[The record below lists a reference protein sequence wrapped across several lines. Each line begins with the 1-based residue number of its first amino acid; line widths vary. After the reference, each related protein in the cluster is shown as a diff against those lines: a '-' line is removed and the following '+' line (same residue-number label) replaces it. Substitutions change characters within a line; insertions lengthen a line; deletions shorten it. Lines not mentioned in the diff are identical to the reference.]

1 MPQYFDIVIIGNSA
15 AGLQAIRTLR
25 RHSRRVSVALIDLED
40 CPAYS
45 RVLTPY
51 FVGGKTGRS
60 NLFIVDRE
68 FYARMGVTPLLGQAA
83 VGLDPERNKVRLA
96 DGSEVGFGKLLVAA
110 GGEARGF
117 AGATAR
123 VCTLRHLADAEK
135 LGGLLETA
143 RSVAALGA
151 GLVSVPVLSHLPPG
165 VERHLVVGSDRVFSR
180 VVDAESAALLE
191 EHFAAAGVVLHKGDD
206 VTGVREG
213 ERLELTLASGGSLS
227 CDVLVVGKGVRANTG
242 LARQAG
248 LAVGDGILI
257 DDYCRTGHPDVYAA
271 GDVAEGRD
279 LITGEKTVQ
288 GNWMT
293 AVEQG
298 EHAALNMLGMNCAY
312 QGSLKNNITEVFGL
326 DVAVIGYCQDDA
338 PRTVSAGNRLSG
350 RFRKAFLD
358 EQGRLIGASL
368 IGETN
373 DAGVYFQMVRGR
385 LPFPGPRMLQGEN
398 RHAGIVQ
405 RIS

>member
-1 MPQYFDIVIIGNSA
+1 MQRFDIVIIGNSA

-25 RHSRRVSVALIDLED
+25 RHSRQVSVALIDLED

-51 FVGGKTGRS
+51 YVGGKTAKG
-60 NLFIVDRE
+60 NLYIVDHG
-68 FYARMGVTPLLGQAA
+68 FYAAMGVTPLLGQAA
-83 VGLDPERNKVRLA
+83 VAVDPERHQVRLA
-96 DGSEVGFGKLLVAA
+96 DGTSLVFGKLLVAA
-110 GGEARGF
+110 GGEARSF
-117 AGATAR
+117 TGATKR
-123 VCTLRHLADAEK
+123 VCTLRHMADADK
-135 LGGLLETA
+135 LGPLLGSA
-143 RSVAALGA
+143 RSVTALGA

-165 VERHLVVGSDRVFSR
+165 VERHLVVGSGRVFSR

-191 EHFAAAGVVLHKGDD
+191 EHFLQAGVLLHLNDD
-206 VTGVREG
+206 ITRVEEG
-213 ERLELTLASGGSLS
+213 ERLEITLASGGRISS
-227 CDVLVVGKGVRANTG
+227 DVLVVGKGVTANTA
-242 LARQAG
+242 LAQDAG
-248 LAVGDGILI
+248 LAVGEGILI

-271 GDVAEGRD
+271 GDAAQGKDFV
-279 LITGEKTVQ
+279 TGQRTVQ

-298 EHAALNMLGMNCAY
+298 ENAALNMLGFSCAY

-338 PRTVSAGNRLSG
+338 PRTVSAGNRFTK
-350 RFRKAFLD
+350 RFRKVFLD
-358 EQGRLIGASL
+358 EQGRMIGASL

-385 LPFPGPRMLQGEN
+385 FPCPDARILHGEN
-398 RHAGIVQ
+398 RHAGIMQ
-405 RIS
+405 QFD

>member
-1 MPQYFDIVIIGNSA
+1 MQCYDIVIIGNSA

-25 RHSRRVSVALIDLED
+25 RHSRQVSIALIDLED

-51 FVGGKTGRS
+51 FVGGKTAKS
-60 NLFIVDRE
+60 NLFIVERD
-68 FYARMGVTPLLGQAA
+68 FYASLGVTPLLGQAVVA
-83 VGLDPERNKVRLA
+83 VDPERHQVRLA
-96 DGSEVGFGKLLVAA
+96 DGSAVGFGKLLIAA
-110 GGEARGF
+110 GGEARPF
-117 AGATAR
+117 AGATSR

-135 LGGLLETA
+135 LSSLLGSA
-143 RSVAALGA
+143 RSVTALGA

-165 VERHLVVGSDRVFSR
+165 VERHLVVASGRVFSR

-191 EHFAAAGVVLHKGDD
+191 EHFIRSGVVLHKHDD
-206 VTGVREG
+206 ITGVRQG
-213 ERLELTLASGGSLS
+213 ERLELTLSSGGRIVS
-227 CDVLVVGKGVRANTG
+227 DVLVVGKGVTANTA
-242 LARQAG
+242 LAREAG

-257 DDYCRTGHPDVYAA
+257 DDFCRTGHPDVYAA
-271 GDVAEGRD
+271 GDAAEGKD
-279 LITGEKTVQ
+279 LVTGQVTVQ

-298 EHAALNMLGMNCAY
+298 EHAALNMLGLRCAY
-312 QGSLKNNITEVFGL
+312 GGSLKNNITEVFGL

-338 PRTVSAGNRLSG
+338 PATASAGNRFTG
-350 RFRKAFLD
+350 RFRKVFLD

-373 DAGVYFQMVRGR
+373 DSGVYYQMVRGR
-385 LPFPGPRMLQGEN
+385 MPFPGARMLHGEN

-405 RIS
+405 RDS

>member
-1 MPQYFDIVIIGNSA
+1 MSQRFDIVIVGNSA

-25 RHSRRVSVALIDLED
+25 RHSGQLSVALVDRED

-51 FVGGKTGRS
+51 FVGGKTARS
-60 NLFIVDRE
+60 NLFIVERA
-68 FYARMGVTPLLGQAA
+68 FYAEMGVTTLLGQAA
-83 VGLDPERNKVRLA
+83 VGIDPERHELRLA
-96 DGSEVGFGKLLVAA
+96 DGSAIGFGKLLLAA
-110 GGEARGF
+110 GGEARSF
-117 AGATAR
+117 AAATRR

-135 LGGLLETA
+135 LATLLGSA
-143 RSVAALGA
+143 RSVTALGA

-165 VERHLVVGSDRVFSR
+165 VEKHLVVGSGRVFSR
-180 VVDAESAALLE
+180 LVDAESAALLE
-191 EHFAAAGVVLHKGDD
+191 EHFAEAGVVLHKHDD
-206 VTGVREG
+206 ITAVKEA
-213 ERLELTLASGGSLS
+213 ERLELTLASGGTLTSDL
-227 CDVLVVGKGVRANTG
+227 LVVGKGVSANTA
-242 LARQAG
+242 LASAAG

-257 DDYCRTGHPDVYAA
+257 DDYCRTTHPDIYAA
-271 GDVAEGRD
+271 GDVAEGKD
-279 LITGEKTVQ
+279 FVSGQKTVQ

-298 EHAALNMLGMNCAY
+298 ENAALNLLGLTCVY
-312 QGSLKNNITEVFGL
+312 GGSMKNNITEVFGL

-338 PRTVSAGNRLSG
+338 PRTLCAGNRFTK
-350 RFRKAFLD
+350 RFRKVFLD

-373 DAGVYFQMVRGR
+373 DAGVYYQMVRGR
-385 LPFPGPRMLQGEN
+385 MSFPGARMLQGEN

-405 RIS
+405 QFA

>member
-1 MPQYFDIVIIGNSA
+1 MQRFDIVIIGNSA

-25 RHSRRVSVALIDLED
+25 RHCRLVSIALIDLED

-51 FVGGKTGRS
+51 FVGGKTKKR
-60 NLFIVDRE
+60 NLFIVDAA
-68 FYARMGVTPLLGQAA
+68 FYAEMGVTLLLGQAA
-83 VGLDPERNKVRLA
+83 VGIDPERHEVRLA
-96 DGSEVGFGKLLVAA
+96 DGGAVGFGKLLVAS

-117 AGATAR
+117 KGATRR
-123 VCTLRHLADAEK
+123 VCTLRHMADAER
-135 LGGLLETA
+135 LETLLGSA
-143 RSVAALGA
+143 RSVTALGA

-191 EHFAAAGVVLHKGDD
+191 EHFEESGVVLHKRDD
-206 VTGVREG
+206 ITEVTEG
-213 ERLELTLASGGSLS
+213 ERLELTLASGGRLTS
-227 CDVLVVGKGVRANTG
+227 DVLVVGKGVTANTG
-242 LARQAG
+242 LAREAG

-257 DDYCRTGHPDVYAA
+257 DDFCRTEHPDIYAA
-271 GDVAEGRD
+271 GDVAQGKD
-279 LITGEKTVQ
+279 LVTGQKTVQ

-298 EHAALNMLGMNCAY
+298 ENAALNMLGLACAY
-312 QGSLKNNITEVFGL
+312 QGSMKNNITEVFGL

-338 PRTVSAGNRLSG
+338 PSAVSAGNRFTR
-350 RFRKAFLD
+350 RFRKVFLD
-358 EQGRLIGASL
+358 EKGRMIGASL

-373 DAGVYFQMVRGR
+373 DSGVYFQMVRGR
-385 LPFPGPRMLQGEN
+385 MPFPGARLLQGEN
-398 RHAGIVQ
+398 RHAGVMQ
-405 RIS
+405 QIS

>member
-1 MPQYFDIVIIGNSA
+1 MPQHFDIVIIGNSA

-25 RHSRRVSVALIDLED
+25 RHCRRVSVALIDLED

-51 FVGGKTGRS
+51 YVGRKTGRS

-83 VGLDPERNKVRLA
+83 VGLDLERHQVRLA
-96 DGSEVGFGKLLVAA
+96 DGSVVGFGKLLVAA
-110 GGEARGF
+110 GGEAREF
-117 AGATAR
+117 AGATRR

-135 LGGLLETA
+135 LGDLLETA
-143 RSVAALGA
+143 RSVTALGA

-191 EHFAAAGVVLHKGDD
+191 EHFGAAGVVLHKGDD

-213 ERLELTLASGGSLS
+213 ERLELTLASGGRLS

-248 LAVGDGILI
+248 LAVGGGILI
-257 DDYCRTGHPDVYAA
+257 DEYCRTGHPDVYAA

-279 LITGEKTVQ
+279 PVTGESTVQ

-298 EHAALNMLGMNCAY
+298 EHAALNMLGICCAY
-312 QGSLKNNITEVFGL
+312 PGSLKNNITEVFGL

-338 PRTVSAGNRLSG
+338 PRTVSAGSRCTG

-385 LPFPGPRMLQGEN
+385 LPFPGQRMLQGEN

-405 RIS
+405 RTS